1 MNPTNL
7 HMYALATPLIGAF
20 AVMVAGRY
28 SKRAVAPIVLG
39 VLSFS
44 FAAALTVF
52 LQVLS
57 GGGFRYVVGNWLAP
71 YGIELS
77 VDHLGS
83 LMQVLVSGVALT
95 ASISAV
101 KSVAHDLEDR
111 QHLFFTLYLI
121 LIAGLHGLVLTADA
135 FNVYVLLEIASITA
149 YGLIALGRGRAIV
162 SSFNYV
168 IMGSTGACFYLL
180 GIGYLYI
187 LTGTLNMADLA
198 RIIPTLESG
207 AALATAFAFCIVG
220 LWIKMA
226 FFPLHVWLP
235 NAYSDMPDGAA
246 VLVAPLM
253 TKVTIYLMIRFM
265 FSIFSPAY
273 EFIQHAGVQQIVVGV
288 AALGIVCAS
297 AMAIAQTNLRRML
310 TYLIIA
316 EVGYMVGGVWLA
328 NAQGHDRGDPPHRQR
343 RADDAVP
350 VPGRL
355 GHRLPGGGS
364 RLRESP
370 GSFPAHAGDH
380 GGLDCRGPVHD
391 RCAAHLRVL
400 QQVVPAPRRHRG
412 GAVALRRCPDLQ
424 QPRECRPVL
433 PGDRDCL
440 LPDARCG
447 YVRDG
452 TRGRA
457 GARGT
462 GGDAA
467 AARAGRRGADWGWPG
482 DRAARAARNPLRR
495 ARRVLR
501 SGIRVILKGGPSGV
515 SI

>member
-7 HMYALATPLIGAF
+7 HMYALAAPLIGAF
-20 AVMVAGRY
+20 AVMVAGRF
-28 SKRAVAPIVLG
+28 SRRAVAPLVLG

-44 FAAALTVF
+44 FAAALVVF

-83 LMQVLVSGVALT
+83 LMQLLVSGVALT
-95 ASISAV
+95 ASVSAV

-149 YGLIALGRGRAIV
+149 YGLIALGKGRAVV

-207 AALATAFAFCIVG
+207 AALATAFSFCIVG

-288 AALGIVCAS
+288 AAVGIVCAS
-297 AMAIAQTNLRRML
+297 AMALGQKNLRRML

-328 NAQGHDRGDPPHRQR
+328 NAQGMTGAILHIVNDALMTLCLFLAVSAIAYRTGGLDFEQLGGLYRRMPVTMAAFTVGALSMIGVPPTCGFFSKWYLILGGIEAGQWLYVG
-343 RADDAVP
+343 ALIFSSLVNAVLFFRIIEIAYFRTP
-350 VPGRL
+350 QAEHA
-355 GHRLPGGGS
+355 GHGHEVDTLREAPAAMLQPLVLAAASLIGVGLATGPLVQHVIRIALPGG
-364 RLRESP
+364 
-370 GSFPAHAGDH
+370 F
-380 GGLDCRGPVHD
+380 
-391 RCAAHLRVL
+391 
-400 QQVVPAPRRHRG
+400 
-412 GAVALRRCPDLQ
+412 
-424 QPRECRPVL
+424 
-433 PGDRDCL
+433 
-440 LPDARCG
+440 
-447 YVRDG
+447 
-452 TRGRA
+452 
-457 GARGT
+457 
-462 GGDAA
+462 
-467 AARAGRRGADWGWPG
+467 
-482 DRAARAARNPLRR
+482 
-495 ARRVLR
+495 
-501 SGIRVILKGGPSGV
+501 
-515 SI
+515 

>member
-1 MNPTNL
+1 
-7 HMYALATPLIGAF
+7 
-20 AVMVAGRY
+20 
-28 SKRAVAPIVLG
+28 
-39 VLSFS
+39 
-44 FAAALTVF
+44 
-52 LQVLS
+52 
-57 GGGFRYVVGNWLAP
+57 
-71 YGIELS
+71 
-77 VDHLGS
+77 
-83 LMQVLVSGVALT
+83 
-95 ASISAV
+95 V
-101 KSVAHDLEDR
+101 KSVAKDLEDR

-207 AALATAFAFCIVG
+207 PALATAFSFCIVG

-288 AALGIVCAS
+288 AAVGIVCAS
-297 AMAIAQTNLRRML
+297 AMALGQKNLRRML
-310 TYLIIA
+310 TYLIVA

-328 NAQGHDRGDPPHRQR
+328 NAQGMTGAILHIVNDALMTLCLFLAVSAIASRTGALDFESLRGLFRRMPVTMAALTVGALSMIGVPPTCGFFSKWYLLLGGIEAGQWLYVGALIFSSLVNAVLFFRVIEIAYFR
-343 RADDAVP
+343 MPDADAPGTGHGAVQVQEAP
-350 VPGRL
+350 AMMLQPLVVAAAALIGVGLATGPLVQHVIRVA
-355 GHRLPGGGS
+355 LPGG
-364 RLRESP
+364 
-370 GSFPAHAGDH
+370 F
-380 GGLDCRGPVHD
+380 
-391 RCAAHLRVL
+391 
-400 QQVVPAPRRHRG
+400 
-412 GAVALRRCPDLQ
+412 
-424 QPRECRPVL
+424 
-433 PGDRDCL
+433 
-440 LPDARCG
+440 
-447 YVRDG
+447 
-452 TRGRA
+452 
-457 GARGT
+457 
-462 GGDAA
+462 
-467 AARAGRRGADWGWPG
+467 
-482 DRAARAARNPLRR
+482 
-495 ARRVLR
+495 
-501 SGIRVILKGGPSGV
+501 
-515 SI
+515 

>member
-1 MNPTNL
+1 VNPTNL

-28 SKRAVAPIVLG
+28 SKRAVAPLVLG

-44 FAAALTVF
+44 FAAALAVF

-95 ASISAV
+95 ASVSAV
-101 KSVAHDLEDR
+101 KSVANDLQDR

-198 RIIPTLESG
+198 RIIPTLQSG
-207 AALATAFAFCIVG
+207 PALATAFSFCIVG

-273 EFIQHAGVQQIVVGV
+273 EFIQHAGVQQIVVGM

-297 AMAIAQTNLRRML
+297 AMALGQKNLRRML
-310 TYLIIA
+310 TYLIVA

-328 NAQGHDRGDPPHRQR
+328 NAQGLTGAILHIVNDALMTLCLFLAVSAIASRTGALDFESLRGLFRRMPVTMAALVVAALSMIGVPPTCGFFSKWYLLLGGIEAGQWLYVG
-343 RADDAVP
+343 ALIFSSLVNAVLFFRVIEIAYFRTP
-350 VPGRL
+350 DEHAHGS
-355 GHRLPGGGS
+355 GHGAVQVQEAPAMMLQPLVAAAAALIGIGLATGPLVQHVIRVALPGG
-364 RLRESP
+364 
-370 GSFPAHAGDH
+370 F
-380 GGLDCRGPVHD
+380 
-391 RCAAHLRVL
+391 
-400 QQVVPAPRRHRG
+400 
-412 GAVALRRCPDLQ
+412 
-424 QPRECRPVL
+424 
-433 PGDRDCL
+433 
-440 LPDARCG
+440 
-447 YVRDG
+447 
-452 TRGRA
+452 
-457 GARGT
+457 
-462 GGDAA
+462 
-467 AARAGRRGADWGWPG
+467 
-482 DRAARAARNPLRR
+482 
-495 ARRVLR
+495 
-501 SGIRVILKGGPSGV
+501 
-515 SI
+515 

>member
-1 MNPTNL
+1 VNPTNL
-7 HMYALATPLIGAF
+7 HMYALAAPLIGAF
-20 AVMVAGRY
+20 VVMIAGRY
-28 SKRAVAPIVLG
+28 SRRAVAPLVLG

-44 FAAALTVF
+44 LAAALAVF

-77 VDHLGS
+77 VDRLGS

-95 ASISAV
+95 ASVSAV
-101 KSVAHDLEDR
+101 KSVARDLEDR

-149 YGLIALGRGRAIV
+149 YGLIALGRGRAVV

-207 AALATAFAFCIVG
+207 PALATAFSFCIVG

-253 TKVTIYLMIRFM
+253 TKVTIYLMIRVM

-273 EFIQHAGVQQIVVGV
+273 EFIQHGGVQQIVVGV

-297 AMAIAQTNLRRML
+297 AMALGQKDLRRML
-310 TYLIIA
+310 TYLIVA

-328 NAQGHDRGDPPHRQR
+328 NAQGMTGAILHIVNDALMTLCLFLAVSAIAS
-343 RADDAVP
+343 RAESLDFD
-350 VPGRL
+350 
-355 GHRLPGGGS
+355 
-364 RLRESP
+364 RLRGLFRRMPVTMAALVVAALSMIGVPPTCGFFSKWYLLLGGIEAGQWLYVGALIFSSLVNAVLFFRVIEIAYFRMSE
-370 GSFPAHAGDH
+370 GDANVEGPAAE
-380 GGLDCRGPVHD
+380 PV
-391 RCAAHLRVL
+391 REEAPAMML
-400 QQVVPAPRRHRG
+400 QPLV
-412 GAVALRRCPDLQ
+412 
-424 QPRECRPVL
+424 
-433 PGDRDCL
+433 
-440 LPDARCG
+440 
-447 YVRDG
+447 
-452 TRGRA
+452 
-457 GARGT
+457 
-462 GGDAA
+462 AA
-467 AARAGRRGADWGWPG
+467 AAALIAVGLVTGPLVQNVIRFALPAGM
-482 DRAARAARNPLRR
+482 
-495 ARRVLR
+495 
-501 SGIRVILKGGPSGV
+501 
-515 SI
+515 

>member
-1 MNPTNL
+1 
-7 HMYALATPLIGAF
+7 MYALAAPLIGAF
-20 AVMVAGRY
+20 AVMVAGRF
-28 SKRAVAPIVLG
+28 SRRAVAPLVLG

-44 FAAALTVF
+44 FAAALVVF

-83 LMQVLVSGVALT
+83 LMQLLVSGVALT
-95 ASISAV
+95 ASVSAV

-149 YGLIALGRGRAIV
+149 YGLIALGKGRAVV

-207 AALATAFAFCIVG
+207 AALATAFSFCIVG

-288 AALGIVCAS
+288 AAVGIVCAS
-297 AMAIAQTNLRRML
+297 AMALGQKNLRRML

-328 NAQGHDRGDPPHRQR
+328 NAQGMTGAILHIVNDALMTLCLFLAVSAIAYRTGGLDFEQLRGLYRRMPVTMAALTVGALSMIGVPPTCGFFSKWYLILGGIEAGQWLYVG
-343 RADDAVP
+343 ALIFSSLVNAVLFFRIIEIAYFRTP
-350 VPGRL
+350 QA
-355 GHRLPGGGS
+355 GHAGHGHEVDTLREAPAAMLQPLVLAAASLIGVGLATGPLVQHVIRIALPGG
-364 RLRESP
+364 
-370 GSFPAHAGDH
+370 F
-380 GGLDCRGPVHD
+380 
-391 RCAAHLRVL
+391 
-400 QQVVPAPRRHRG
+400 
-412 GAVALRRCPDLQ
+412 
-424 QPRECRPVL
+424 
-433 PGDRDCL
+433 
-440 LPDARCG
+440 
-447 YVRDG
+447 
-452 TRGRA
+452 
-457 GARGT
+457 
-462 GGDAA
+462 
-467 AARAGRRGADWGWPG
+467 
-482 DRAARAARNPLRR
+482 
-495 ARRVLR
+495 
-501 SGIRVILKGGPSGV
+501 
-515 SI
+515 

>member
-1 MNPTNL
+1 VTPTNL
-7 HMYALATPLIGAF
+7 HMYALAAPLIGAF

-28 SKRAVAPIVLG
+28 SRRAVAPIVLG

-44 FAAALTVF
+44 FAAALAVF
-52 LQVLS
+52 LRVLS

-95 ASISAV
+95 ASVSAV
-101 KSVAHDLEDR
+101 QSVAADLEDR

-198 RIIPTLESG
+198 RIIPTLQSG
-207 AALATAFAFCIVG
+207 PALATAFSFCLVG

-253 TKVTIYLMIRFM
+253 TKVTVYLMIRFM

-273 EFIQHAGVQQIVVGV
+273 EFIQHAGVQHIVVNV
-288 AALGIVCAS
+288 AAVGIVCAS
-297 AMAIAQTNLRRML
+297 ALALGQKDLRRML
-310 TYLIIA
+310 TYVIVA

-328 NAQGHDRGDPPHRQR
+328 NAQGMTGAILHIVNDALMTLCLFLAVSAMASRVGGDLGFEHLRGLFRRMPVTMAALSVAALSMIGVPPTCGFFSKWYLLLGGIQ
-343 RADDAVP
+343 AGQWLYAGALIFSSLVNAVLFFRVIEIAYFRTP
-350 VPGRL
+350 DESRNGQ
-355 GHRLPGGGS
+355 GHGTPPAGEAPAMMLQPLVVSAAALIAVGLATGPLVQNVIRFALPGG
-364 RLRESP
+364 
-370 GSFPAHAGDH
+370 
-380 GGLDCRGPVHD
+380 
-391 RCAAHLRVL
+391 
-400 QQVVPAPRRHRG
+400 
-412 GAVALRRCPDLQ
+412 
-424 QPRECRPVL
+424 
-433 PGDRDCL
+433 
-440 LPDARCG
+440 
-447 YVRDG
+447 
-452 TRGRA
+452 
-457 GARGT
+457 
-462 GGDAA
+462 
-467 AARAGRRGADWGWPG
+467 
-482 DRAARAARNPLRR
+482 
-495 ARRVLR
+495 
-501 SGIRVILKGGPSGV
+501 I
-515 SI
+515 

>member
-7 HMYALATPLIGAF
+7 HMYALAAPLIGAF
-20 AVMVAGRY
+20 AVMIAGRY
-28 SKRAVAPIVLG
+28 SRRTVAPLVLG

-44 FAAALTVF
+44 LAAALAVF

-77 VDHLGS
+77 VDRLGS

-95 ASISAV
+95 ASVSAV
-101 KSVAHDLEDR
+101 KSVARDLEDR

-149 YGLIALGRGRAIV
+149 YGLIALGRGRAVV

-207 AALATAFAFCIVG
+207 PALATAFSFCIVG

-253 TKVTIYLMIRFM
+253 TKVTIYLMIRVM

-273 EFIQHAGVQQIVVGV
+273 EFIQHGGVQQIVVGV

-297 AMAIAQTNLRRML
+297 AMALGQKDLRRML
-310 TYLIIA
+310 TYLIVA

-328 NAQGHDRGDPPHRQR
+328 NAQGMTGAILHIVNDALMTLCLFLAVSAIAS
-343 RADDAVP
+343 RAESLDFD
-350 VPGRL
+350 
-355 GHRLPGGGS
+355 
-364 RLRESP
+364 RLRGLFRRMPVTMAALVVAALSMIGVPPTCGFFSKWYLLLGGIEAGQWLYVGALIFSSLVNAVLFFRVIEIAYFRTSEGDAP
-370 GSFPAHAGDH
+370 VEGPAAE
-380 GGLDCRGPVHD
+380 PV
-391 RCAAHLRVL
+391 REEAPAMML
-400 QQVVPAPRRHRG
+400 QPLV
-412 GAVALRRCPDLQ
+412 
-424 QPRECRPVL
+424 
-433 PGDRDCL
+433 
-440 LPDARCG
+440 
-447 YVRDG
+447 
-452 TRGRA
+452 
-457 GARGT
+457 
-462 GGDAA
+462 AA
-467 AARAGRRGADWGWPG
+467 AAALIAVGLVTGPLVQNVIRFALPAGM
-482 DRAARAARNPLRR
+482 
-495 ARRVLR
+495 
-501 SGIRVILKGGPSGV
+501 
-515 SI
+515 

>member
-1 MNPTNL
+1 VSATNL

-20 AVMVAGRY
+20 AVMVVGRF
-28 SKRAVAPIVLG
+28 SRRAVAPMVLG
-39 VLSFS
+39 ILSFS
-44 FAAALTVF
+44 FAAALAVF

-83 LMQVLVSGVALT
+83 LMQLLVSGVALT
-95 ASISAV
+95 ASVSAV
-101 KSVAHDLEDR
+101 KSVAKDLEER

-149 YGLIALGRGRAIV
+149 YGLIALGRGRAVV

-297 AMAIAQTNLRRML
+297 AMAIAQKNLRRML

-328 NAQGHDRGDPPHRQR
+328 NAQGMTGAILHIVNDALMTLCLFLAVSAIAYHEGALDFDRLRGLFRRMPVTMAALVVAALSMIGVPPTCGFFSKWYLLLGGIEAGQWLYVGALIFSSLVNAVLFFRVIEIAYFRTPDEVAHGSGHEALQVREAPAAMLQPLVLAAAALIGVGLATGPLVQHVIR
-343 RADDAVP
+343 FAVP
-350 VPGRL
+350 VG
-355 GHRLPGGGS
+355 
-364 RLRESP
+364 
-370 GSFPAHAGDH
+370 F
-380 GGLDCRGPVHD
+380 
-391 RCAAHLRVL
+391 
-400 QQVVPAPRRHRG
+400 
-412 GAVALRRCPDLQ
+412 
-424 QPRECRPVL
+424 
-433 PGDRDCL
+433 
-440 LPDARCG
+440 
-447 YVRDG
+447 
-452 TRGRA
+452 
-457 GARGT
+457 
-462 GGDAA
+462 
-467 AARAGRRGADWGWPG
+467 
-482 DRAARAARNPLRR
+482 
-495 ARRVLR
+495 
-501 SGIRVILKGGPSGV
+501 
-515 SI
+515 

>member
-7 HMYALATPLIGAF
+7 HMYALAAPLIGAF

-28 SKRAVAPIVLG
+28 SRRAVAPLVLG

-101 KSVAHDLEDR
+101 KSVAKDLEDR

-149 YGLIALGRGRAIV
+149 YGLIALGKGRAVV

-207 AALATAFAFCIVG
+207 PALATAFSFCIVG

-288 AALGIVCAS
+288 AAVGIVCAS
-297 AMAIAQTNLRRML
+297 AMALAQKNLRRML
-310 TYLIIA
+310 TYLIVA

-328 NAQGHDRGDPPHRQR
+328 NAQGMTGAILHIVNDALMTLCLFLAVSAIAY
-343 RADDAVP
+343 RA
-350 VPGRL
+350 
-355 GHRLPGGGS
+355 
-364 RLRESP
+364 
-370 GSFPAHAGDH
+370 
-380 GGLDCRGPVHD
+380 
-391 RCAAHLRVL
+391 
-400 QQVVPAPRRHRG
+400 G
-412 GAVALRRCPDLQ
+412 GARF
-424 QPRECRPVL
+424 
-433 PGDRDCL
+433 
-440 LPDARCG
+440 
-447 YVRDG
+447 
-452 TRGRA
+452 
-457 GARGT
+457 
-462 GGDAA
+462 
-467 AARAGRRGADWGWPG
+467 
-482 DRAARAARNPLRR
+482 
-495 ARRVLR
+495 
-501 SGIRVILKGGPSGV
+501 
-515 SI
+515 

>member
-1 MNPTNL
+1 MSPTNL

-28 SKRAVAPIVLG
+28 SKRVVAPIVLG

-95 ASISAV
+95 ASVSAV
-101 KSVAHDLEDR
+101 KSVAKDLEDR

-207 AALATAFAFCIVG
+207 PALATAFSFCIVG

-288 AALGIVCAS
+288 AAVGIVCAS
-297 AMAIAQTNLRRML
+297 AMALGQKNLRRML
-310 TYLIIA
+310 TYLIVA

-328 NAQGHDRGDPPHRQR
+328 NAQGMTGAILHIVNDALMTLCLFLAVSAIASRTGALDFESLRGLFRRMPVTMAALVVAALSMIGVPPTCGFFSKWYLLLGGIEAGQWLYVGALIFSSLVNAVLFFRVIEIAYFR
-343 RADDAVP
+343 MPDADAPGTGHGAVQVREAP
-350 VPGRL
+350 AMMLQPLVVAAAALIGVGLATGPLVQHVIRVA
-355 GHRLPGGGS
+355 LPGG
-364 RLRESP
+364 
-370 GSFPAHAGDH
+370 F
-380 GGLDCRGPVHD
+380 
-391 RCAAHLRVL
+391 
-400 QQVVPAPRRHRG
+400 
-412 GAVALRRCPDLQ
+412 
-424 QPRECRPVL
+424 
-433 PGDRDCL
+433 
-440 LPDARCG
+440 
-447 YVRDG
+447 
-452 TRGRA
+452 
-457 GARGT
+457 
-462 GGDAA
+462 
-467 AARAGRRGADWGWPG
+467 
-482 DRAARAARNPLRR
+482 
-495 ARRVLR
+495 
-501 SGIRVILKGGPSGV
+501 
-515 SI
+515 